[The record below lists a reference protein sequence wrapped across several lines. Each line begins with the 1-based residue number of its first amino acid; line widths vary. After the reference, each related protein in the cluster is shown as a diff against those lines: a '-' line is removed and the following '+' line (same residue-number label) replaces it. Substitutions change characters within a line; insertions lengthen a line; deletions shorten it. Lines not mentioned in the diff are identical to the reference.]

1 MIAAHA
7 GAVAGCAA
15 IIALAERIGP
25 RCAAALRRV
34 APRPFAPIMAAP
46 VRALLVRR
54 VEYPIQSLTVLAAS
68 VSRRGPPLAV

>member
-7 GAVAGCAA
+7 AAVGGCAV

-34 APRPFAPIMAAP
+34 APRLFAPIMAAP
-46 VRALLVRR
+46 LRPKIFRR
-54 VEYPIQSLTVLAAS
+54 VEYPTQLRAVLATS
-68 VSRRGPPLAV
+68 VSRRGPPQAV